1 MEPLSITTGCV
12 GLISGIANLSMHIA
26 LFVSEVRSARKDM
39 DAVQREL
46 ASLSL
51 CLEALRIDCS
61 SRRVDYPEAIR
72 ENLAQAL
79 INCDVITQQIK
90 ELLNKLSSGRL
101 GRRIQWSFNSRD
113 DMAKLRSGLEAHK
126 SSIEIALTVGS
137 IQMLCQVK
145 RNQHAISRATTSI
158 EDHLLTLTVQTV
170 NIEENV
176 GLLPQIAMEL
186 TSLRHQIAKLNQSPH
201 GITSTLQNFVKAS
214 EDHTDT
220 LLEPF
225 AKEMSRLDGQEIE
238 RCYLENLATPTSLSN
253 VNSNT
258 TSKIFVSKATQT
270 DPPVSSRRGS
280 ALSQGSS
287 SPINVP
293 RKPVSN
299 HREPTSGSLS
309 RMDSSETLIS
319 VVSESLT
326 PTRAQT
332 GNSSPFRPS
341 TEILTQAAKATAF
354 KDPKAIDA
362 NARASSK
369 LSPTDRLRLNSRFLQ
384 VFSRTTGRDSACT
397 HTELSCPHL
406 REINQLFHEGA
417 DINFASKSTGVTA
430 LAAELGHSQ
439 KRLPIVVFLL
449 SRGASTDDARLLGD
463 AIRHN
468 QGDIARLLLEYGADV
483 DGYDARTYGTPLTI
497 AVQRKN
503 ADIVKLLLDYGAK
516 VDVAAPFRGIP
527 LVTAATD
534 NRAGIVKLLL
544 DHGAEVDVE
553 VDMQFRTAL
562 TAAAARG
569 ATQIVKL
576 LLDYGAEID
585 KSVGGKPN
593 ALALAAGNGVA
604 STVEL
609 LLDYGADINYG
620 WPGVT
625 ALYRAASRD
634 QRDIFQILMRR
645 GALVRMKDGSA
656 QPAYVLFGDRDW
668 LGSRSGKDFVLLKMA
683 EGLASHQPPQGRLVQ
698 ASQQTECRNM

>member
-12 GLISGIANLSMHIA
+12 GLISGITNLSMHIA

-186 TSLRHQIAKLNQSPH
+186 TSLQHQIAKLNQSPH
-201 GITSTLQNFVKAS
+201 GITSTLQNLVKAS
-214 EDHTDT
+214 KDHTDT

-225 AKEMSRLDGQEIE
+225 AKEMSRLDEQEIE
-238 RCYLENLATPTSLSN
+238 HFYLENLTTPTSLSS
-253 VNSNT
+253 VGGDT

-270 DPPVSSRRGS
+270 DPPVFSRGGS

-287 SPINVP
+287 PLINVL

-299 HREPTSGSLS
+299 RREPASGSLS
-309 RMDSSETLIS
+309 RMDSGETLIS
-319 VVSESLT
+319 VVSEPLT
-326 PTRAQT
+326 PTREQT
-332 GNSSPFRPS
+332 GNSSLFRPS
-341 TEILTQAAKATAF
+341 TEIPTQTAPATAF
-354 KDPKAIDA
+354 KDLEAIAA

-369 LSPTDRLRLNSRFLQ
+369 LNPTDRLRLNNRFLQ
-384 VFSRTTGRDSACT
+384 VFSRTTGRDSTCT
-397 HTELSCPHL
+397 HTESSCPHL
-406 REINQLFHEGA
+406 REIDQLLYEGA

-439 KRLPIVVFLL
+439 KRLPIIKFLL
-449 SRGASTDDARLLGD
+449 SRGASTDS
-463 AIRHN
+463 I
-468 QGDIARLLLEYGADV
+468 
-483 DGYDARTYGTPLTI
+483 PLVAAAT
-497 AVQRKN
+497 AN
-503 ADIVKLLLDYGAK
+503 CTDIVKLLLDYGA
-516 VDVAAPFRGIP
+516 
-527 LVTAATD
+527 
-534 NRAGIVKLLL
+534 
-544 DHGAEVDVE
+544 EVDVE
-553 VDMQFRTAL
+553 VDCTAL

-569 ATQIVKL
+569 ITRTT
-576 LLDYGAEID
+576 
-585 KSVGGKPN
+585 N
-593 ALALAAGNGVA
+593 ALASAAENGAA

-609 LLDYGADINYG
+609 LLDYGSDINYG
-620 WPGVT
+620 WPGFT
-625 ALYRAASRD
+625 ALYRAAWCD
-634 QRDIFQILMRR
+634 QKDIFQILMRR

-656 QPAYVLFGDRDW
+656 QPAYVLFGNCDW
-668 LGSRSGKDFVLLKMA
+668 VRPDSRLDKTSVLIKMN
-683 EGLASHQPPQGRLVQ
+683 EGIKVDKA
-698 ASQQTECRNM
+698 N